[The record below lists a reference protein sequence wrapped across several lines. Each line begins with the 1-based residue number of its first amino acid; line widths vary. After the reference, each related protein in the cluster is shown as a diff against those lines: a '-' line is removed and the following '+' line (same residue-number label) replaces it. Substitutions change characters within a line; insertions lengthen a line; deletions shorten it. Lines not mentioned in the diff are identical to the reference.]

1 MTTPSPLAVL
11 LVGGTGS
18 VGRHA
23 TPRHAAA
30 RALAHGHR
38 SVSSPGTPPAP
49 VGRAGRVAE

>member
-1 MTTPSPLAVL
+1 MTTPSWLAVL

-23 TPRHAAA
+23 AA
-30 RALAHGHR
+30 RALAHGHW
-38 SVSSPGTPPAP
+38 SASSPGTPPAP